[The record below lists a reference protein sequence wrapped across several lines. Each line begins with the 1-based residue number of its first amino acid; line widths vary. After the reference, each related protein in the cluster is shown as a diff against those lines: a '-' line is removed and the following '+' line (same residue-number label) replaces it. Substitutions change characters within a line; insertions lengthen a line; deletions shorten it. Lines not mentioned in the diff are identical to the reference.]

1 MDKNRPWIW
10 TCRRRDTD
18 CGARTQV
25 MGILNVTP
33 DSFSDG
39 GHFLDPAQAV
49 ARGLQMAEQGA
60 DIIDVGGESTRP
72 GSSPVS
78 AAEELERTVPI
89 IRALRRKTEVLISVD
104 TRKAAV
110 AAAALDAGADIL
122 NDVSALSDP
131 GMAEAAAQAGA
142 GVILMHMR
150 GTPET
155 MQENPLYGDVAA
167 EVRSAL
173 EERMAFAVARGLR
186 PEQLVLDPGIGFGK
200 TTEHN
205 LALLNGIPLL
215 AAAGRPVLI
224 GASRKRFI
232 GQLLDREPQER
243 LAGSLAV
250 AVFAV
255 LRGAHLLRVHDVKE
269 SCDALKLVDTLR
281 RSEFRQERYELA
293 AQY

>member
-1 MDKNRPWIW
+1 MSAMKQMDSGGPRIW
-10 TCRRRDTD
+10 ACRRRNLD
-18 CGARTQV
+18 CGVRARV

-72 GSSPVS
+72 GSRPVP
-78 AAEELERTVPI
+78 AAEEMERTVPV
-89 IRALRRKTEVLISVD
+89 IRELRRKTEVLISVD
-104 TRKAAV
+104 TRKTEV
-110 AAAALDAGADIL
+110 ASAALDAGADII

-131 GMAEAAAQAGA
+131 GMAEAAARSGA
-142 GVILMHMR
+142 GVVLMHMM

-155 MQENPLYGDVAA
+155 MQENPLYGDAAA

-173 EERMAFAVARGLR
+173 EIRMAFAVAKGLR
-186 PEQLVLDPGIGFGK
+186 PEQLVLDPGLGFGK

-232 GQLLDREPQER
+232 GQLLGREPQER

-269 SCDALKLVDTLR
+269 SCDALKLMDTLR
-281 RSEFRQERYELA
+281 GSDF
-293 AQY
+293 

>member
-110 AAAALDAGADIL
+110 AAAALEAGADIL

-173 EERMAFAVARGLR
+173 EERMAFAVDRGLR

-200 TTEHN
+200 TAEHN

-232 GQLLDREPQER
+232 GQLLGREPQER